1 MVTEHKGPVGAA
13 VRSEPQEVNVT
24 GENRT
29 GKPADLGPD
38 VPQASGGVMT
48 GRQIGRYLVGD
59 RLGSGGAASVYRG
72 YDQIQERTVALKI
85 LSHDADDAVRSR
97 FQVEARTVA
106 SLRHPHIVKTLQV
119 GDSSG
124 DGAAYIAMELVDGDS
139 LDQLLKRRGRLSV
152 AECCNILAPIARALD
167 YAHQHEIIHRD
178 VKPGNILLRPVDPAA
193 FGSEHTDSLSA
204 SAVHE
209 AEKILI
215 GSPSG
220 GEYPLSQSAVE
231 LPVAPLLSDFG
242 IARALDMP
250 ELTNVGRTI
259 GTPAYMAPEQCAG
272 SREVTG
278 RADIYALGA
287 VLYRCLVGRPPFTGS
302 TTQILHAH
310 VYASLALPDDLLA
323 SLPPGLVE
331 VLRRSLAKNPYDR
344 YAVAREMA
352 DDLTATAGL
361 LASLESSL
369 AEQTSTLTL
378 VSLPSVGPPPS
389 PSNTTDTVIVAGAES
404 RLDGAMPENI
414 IPQRPGGQVSPTVPT
429 VASRRSRKPLI
440 AAVLAVVLIFGLL
453 AMSGF
458 IREALLGGL
467 ASSAAQNQTNSG
479 APAPAVPAAESRPNE
494 AQGLNA
500 EATAESPAS
509 SSTGSESQAPSAPPA
524 VPVRDAAGTCQY
536 QTAAEFEN
544 YLGVNKSIAQELGC
558 PRGVPVFLA
567 FETQFFQ
574 TGMAL
579 GRLDKPI
586 VYLRYFSNDEWE
598 QREHAWREGMQEK
611 VDSPDLLSPAED
623 LYQPVRG
630 IGQIWAESL
639 FVRQA
644 LGWASGQPVEANG
657 ILQSFEGG
665 LLIYNSDLQDTISF
679 MKSQLRL

>member
-1 MVTEHKGPVGAA
+1 MVPEQKEPVGAA
-13 VRSEPQEVNVT
+13 VRSELLEENVT

-29 GKPADLGPD
+29 EMPADPGPAAPK
-38 VPQASGGVMT
+38 VSSGTLT
-48 GRQIGRYLVGD
+48 GHQIGRYLVGD

-85 LSHDADDAVRSR
+85 LSPGADDAVRSR
-97 FQVEARTVA
+97 FQHEARTVA

-124 DGAAYIAMELVDGDS
+124 DSTAYIAMELVDGDS

-152 AECCNILAPIARALD
+152 AECCNLLAPIARALD
-167 YAHQHEIIHRD
+167 FAHQHEIIHRD
-178 VKPGNILLRPVDPAA
+178 VKPSNILLRPVDPAA
-193 FGSEHTDSLSA
+193 FGSEHPDSLSA

-215 GSPSG
+215 GSPSI
-220 GEYPLSQSAVE
+220 GEYPLGQSAVE

-250 ELTNVGRTI
+250 ELTNEGRTI

-310 VYASLALPDDLLA
+310 VYASLSLPDDLLA

-344 YAVAREMA
+344 YPVAREMA

-361 LASLESSL
+361 LASLENSL
-369 AEQTSTLTL
+369 PEQTSTLTL

-404 RLDGAMPENI
+404 PLGGAVPENI
-414 IPQRPGGQVSPTVPT
+414 IPQRPSGLDSRNAPT
-429 VASRRSRKPLI
+429 ADSRRSRKPLI
-440 AAVLAVVLIFGLL
+440 AAFLGVVTVLGLL
-453 AMSGF
+453 AVG
-458 IREALLGGL
+458 ILARDALLGGA
-467 ASSAAQNQTNSG
+467 ASDAVQNQSSSD
-479 APAPAVPAAESRPNE
+479 APAIAVPAAESAPN
-494 AQGLNA
+494 AGQDVAA
-500 EATAESPAS
+500 EATADSPAS
-509 SSTGSESQAPSAPPA
+509 SFTDTDSPVASAPDA
-524 VPVRDAAGTCQY
+524 VPVKDAAGSCQY

-544 YLGVNKSIAQELGC
+544 YLGENESIAQELGC
-558 PRGVPVFLA
+558 PRGVPVLLA

-598 QREHAWREGMQEK
+598 QREHAWRQGMQEV

-644 LGWASGQPVEANG
+644 LGWASGQPVKANG

-679 MKSQLRL
+679 LKSQLRL

>member
-1 MVTEHKGPVGAA
+1 MVPEQKEPVGAA
-13 VRSEPQEVNVT
+13 VRTEPQEEIVK
-24 GENRT
+24 GENRV
-29 GKPADLGPD
+29 GKPADPGQDGPH
-38 VPQASGGVMT
+38 VTGGAMT
-48 GRQIGRYLVGD
+48 GLQIGRYLIGD

-85 LSHDADDAVRSR
+85 LSHGADDAVRSR
-97 FQVEARTVA
+97 FQHEARTVA
-106 SLRHPHIVKTLQV
+106 SLRHPHIVRTLQV

-124 DGAAYIAMELVDGDS
+124 DGTAYIAMELVDGDS

-152 AECCNILAPIARALD
+152 AECCNLLAPIARALD
-167 YAHQHEIIHRD
+167 YAHQQEIIHRD
-178 VKPGNILLRPVDPAA
+178 VKPSNILLRPVDPGA
-193 FGSEHTDSLSA
+193 FDSHQHDALST

-215 GSPSG
+215 GAPSG
-220 GEYPLSQSAVE
+220 GEYPLGRSTVE

-250 ELTNVGRTI
+250 ELTNEGRTI

-287 VLYRCLVGRPPFTGS
+287 VLYRCLVGRPPFNGS

-310 VYASLALPDDLLA
+310 VYASLSLPDDLLA

-331 VLRRSLAKNPYDR
+331 VLRRSLAKNPHDR
-344 YAVAREMA
+344 FAVAREMA

-389 PSNTTDTVIVAGAES
+389 SSNTTDTVIVAGAES
-404 RLDGAMPENI
+404 LLDGAVPENI
-414 IPQRPGGQVSPTVPT
+414 IPQRPTGRDARNAPAG
-429 VASRRSRKPLI
+429 ASKRTRKPLI
-440 AAVLAVVLIFGLL
+440 AALLGVVILLGLL
-453 AMSGF
+453 VGGNLA
-458 IREALLGGL
+458 RDALLGG
-467 ASSAAQNQTNSG
+467 ASSDAAMNQTSSG
-479 APAPAVPAAESRPNE
+479 APAPAAPSDGLRPEAAQAVE
-494 AQGLNA
+494 A
-500 EATAESPAS
+500 EATANSPAS
-509 SSTGSESQAPSAPPA
+509 SFTDSDSQAASAPPA
-524 VPVRDAAGTCQY
+524 VPIKDAAGTCQY
-536 QTAAEFEN
+536 QTAAEFQS
-544 YLGVNKSIAQELGC
+544 YLGVNESIAQELGC
-558 PRGVPVFLA
+558 PRGVPVLLA

-598 QREHAWREGMQEK
+598 QREHAWREGMQEV

-665 LLIYNSDLQDTISF
+665 LLLYNSDLQDTISF
-679 MKSQLRL
+679 LKSQLRL